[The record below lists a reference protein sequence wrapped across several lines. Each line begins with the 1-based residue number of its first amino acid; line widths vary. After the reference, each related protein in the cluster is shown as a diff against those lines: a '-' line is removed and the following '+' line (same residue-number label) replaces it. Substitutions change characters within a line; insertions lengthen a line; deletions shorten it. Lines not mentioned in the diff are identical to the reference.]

1 MVGILLQRIHGLEFG
16 VENDIAGL
24 VHATNVDSD
33 LKMSQTRDSAAHA
46 LKYAL
51 DLQRRSLPFRR

>member
-16 VENDIAGL
+16 VENDIAGI

-33 LKMSQTRDSAAHA
+33 LRDVADPGFGRACPQICA
-46 LKYAL
+46 
-51 DLQRRSLPFRR
+51 